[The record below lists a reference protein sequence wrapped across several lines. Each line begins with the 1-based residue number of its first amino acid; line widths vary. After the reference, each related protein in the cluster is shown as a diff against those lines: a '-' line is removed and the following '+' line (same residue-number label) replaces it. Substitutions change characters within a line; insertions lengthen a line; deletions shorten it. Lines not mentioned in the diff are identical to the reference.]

1 MRIPLATLKRQSTNV
16 WLYQGLSAL
25 PAGAEKARTFSSVGE
40 AEGYFSFW
48 KTDAAAMT
56 ALRFAL
62 YRCESSASIFSQSDA
77 QVLRL
82 LASRVVS
89 GALLLK
95 ESDAASAQ
103 ARLPDAGA
111 GADVA
116 AAFRV
121 ALYRCEQDASALA
134 LSDLEVLQSLADK
147 LNSGALVLTAQG
159 LTSTAGGWP
168 TVRADASAAGADVAV
183 SSTVVNLNALP
194 DIVPVLPLL
203 PLLEELQIEGA
214 EVLPEITQSLEQ
226 IDLTLGTIDLAGISL
241 EPTPSKVAQINTAM
255 TDASQAV
262 TKTIDDL

>member
-1 MRIPLATLKRQSTNV
+1 MRIPLATLKRQSTTV

-25 PAGAEKARTFSSVGE
+25 PAGAEKARVFASVDE
-40 AEGYFSFW
+40 AQGYLNFW
-48 KTDAAAMT
+48 LRDTAAIT

-62 YRCESSASIFSQSDA
+62 YRCESSPSIFSLSDA

-103 ARLPDAGA
+103 ARLPDV

-134 LSDLEVLQSLADK
+134 LSDPEVLQLLADK
-147 LNSGALVLTAQG
+147 LSSGTLLLTAQG
-159 LTSTAGGWP
+159 LASGTGGWP
-168 TVRADASAAGADVAV
+168 TVRANASAAGADVPV

-241 EPTPSKVAQINTAM
+241 EPTPSKVAQINTTM